1 MSSEVLVTTCL
12 IILSRIAD
20 VSLGTLRTVAIVNG
34 RKGMA
39 LTLGFFEVLIWIV
52 VVSKV
57 VTSLDVP
64 AYAVSYALGYALGSY
79 LGVMLEQSLAYG
91 EQVLRVFT
99 RQGVAVASAL
109 RQAGYAVT
117 AIQGEGLDG
126 PIHLLMVQRPRKE
139 MAALIGRVEGL
150 DPECFYVVDDVRM
163 SSTARLRQQVRPASP
178 VSLWGMPVPGALASA
193 VRRA

>member
-1 MSSEVLVTTCL
+1 MSSEVLVTTLL

-20 VSLGTLRTVAIVNG
+20 VSLGTLRTVAIVNS

-39 LTLGFFEVLIWIV
+39 LALGFFEVLIWIV

-91 EQVLRVFT
+91 EQVLRIFT
-99 RQGVAVASAL
+99 RQGGAVASDL

-117 AIQGEGLDG
+117 AIQGEGLEG
-126 PIHLLMVQRPRKE
+126 PIHLLVVQRPRKQ
-139 MAALIGRVEGL
+139 MATLIERVEGL

-163 SSTARLRQQVRPASP
+163 SSTARLRQRVRPSRP
-178 VSLWGMPVPGALASA
+178 GPLWGLSVPGGLSSA
-193 VRRA
+193 ARRA